1 MYKNMKPILKS
12 ENNIGIDT
20 FRYSTKPIMQ
30 YVIYTW
36 TG

>member
-1 MYKNMKPILKS
+1 MKQILQS

-20 FRYSTKPIMQ
+20 FFYSTKPIMQ
-30 YVIYTW
+30 YVISTL